1 MNDKRSLARRDF
13 LILAG
18 ATASA
23 GLGGLVFPTLPAKAA
38 GSTPV
43 KVAGAGPRHG
53 MSFFGGLKYAP
64 GFVHFDYVNPD
75 APKGGTL
82 SQVGPTAAYNAGF
95 TTFDTLN
102 GYILKGNAA
111 QRLDLV
117 FDTLMVRAYDEPS
130 AVYGLVAESAEL
142 SPDGN
147 TLIFRLRKEAHFHD
161 GTPLTAED
169 AAFSLM
175 LLKQQGHPLISQ
187 NLREMKEAT
196 ADGPHVLSVTFTG
209 DQTRDLP
216 LFIAGELPIFSKAYY
231 TANIFDET
239 TLEPPLGSGPYR
251 IGDFKPGRFLTYE
264 RVADYWARDL
274 NVNVGQ
280 WNFDRL
286 RFEYFRD
293 RTAEFEAFKT
303 GAYTLREEFTSRV
316 WATEYN
322 FPAVQDGRV
331 KRLELADGTPSGAQ
345 GWFINTRRRKFA
357 DPRVRQALGLAFDF
371 KWANKNLFYGL
382 YQRTES
388 YFENSPMKAQ
398 GLPSDAERVL
408 LTPWKNDLPPSV
420 FGEPVSPPASDG
432 SGQDRALLRKAA
444 QLLVEAG
451 WTIENGKR
459 VNADGEALTVEFLQD
474 DPMWERICA
483 GVIKNLRIL
492 GVDAR
497 FRLVD
502 SAQYQDRMKNY
513 DFDLIVQRYSM
524 SLTPGI
530 EIRSYWS
537 SAFADVAGGR
547 NLSGIADPAVDALIE
562 KVIVAATPEEQV
574 SAARALD
581 RVLRAGH
588 YWIPQ
593 WYKASH
599 HLAFWDIYDRPAQ
612 KPDYE
617 RGVLRSWWT
626 DRDKADAS
634 GKNE

>member
-1 MNDKRSLARRDF
+1 MSELRSLARRDF

-18 ATASA
+18 AVSA
-23 GLGGLVFPTLPAKAA
+23 GLALPPFPAKAA
-38 GSTPV
+38 TGSAPV

-64 GFVHFDYVNPD
+64 DFKHFDYVKPD

-82 SQVGPTAAYNAGF
+82 SQIGPTAAYNAAF

-130 AVYGLVAESAEL
+130 AVYGLVAESVEL
-142 SPDGN
+142 SPDGK
-147 TLIFRLRKEAHFHD
+147 TLTFRLRKEARFHD

-175 LLKQQGHPLISQ
+175 LLKEEGHPLISQ
-187 NLREMKEAT
+187 NLREMQDAKALG
-196 ADGPHVLSVTFTG
+196 AHKLQVTFTG
-209 DQTRDLP
+209 SQTRDLP

-231 TANIFDET
+231 TAIPFNET
-239 TLEPPLGSGPYR
+239 TLAPPLGSGPYKV
-251 IGDFKPGRFLTYE
+251 GAFQAGRFLTYE
-264 RVADYWARDL
+264 RVKDYWARDL

-280 WNFDRL
+280 WNFDRV
-286 RFEYFRD
+286 RFEYYRD

-303 GAYTLREEFTSRV
+303 GAYKLREEFTSRV

-331 KRLELADGTPSGAQ
+331 KQLVLPDGTPSGAQ
-345 GWFINTRRRKFA
+345 GWFINTRREKFA

-382 YQRTES
+382 YERTES

-398 GLPSDAERVL
+398 GLPSEAELAL
-408 LTPWKNDLPPSV
+408 LTPWKDKLPETV
-420 FGEPVSPPASDG
+420 FGEPVSPPKSDG

-444 QLLVEAG
+444 QLFVEAG
-451 WTIENGKR
+451 WRIKDGKR
-459 VNADGEALTVEFLQD
+459 VNERGEALTVEFLQD

-524 SLTPGI
+524 SLTPGL
-530 EIRSYWS
+530 EMRSYWS
-537 SAFADVAGGR
+537 SAFADIPGGR
-547 NLSGIADPAVDALIE
+547 NLPGIENPAIDALIE
-562 KVIVAATPEEQV
+562 KVIAAATPEEQV
-574 SAARALD
+574 AAARALD

-599 HLAFWDIYDRPAQ
+599 HLAFWDIYDRPAL
-612 KPDYE
+612 KPDYD
-617 RGVLRSWWT
+617 RGVLRTWWV
-626 DRDKADAS
+626 DVQKADAA
-634 GKNE
+634 GIKE

>member
-1 MNDKRSLARRDF
+1 MSGMRPLARRDF

-18 ATASA
+18 AASA
-23 GLGGLVFPTLPAKAA
+23 TAALPSLPAMASDSA
-38 GSTPV
+38 PI

-53 MSFFGGLKYAP
+53 MSFFGGLKYP
-64 GFVHFDYVNPD
+64 QGFSHFDYVNPD

-111 QRLDLV
+111 QRLDLI
-117 FDTLMVRAYDEPS
+117 FDTLMVRAWDEPS
-130 AVYGLVAESAEL
+130 AVYGLVAESVEL
-142 SPDGN
+142 SADKN
-147 TLIFRLRKEAHFHD
+147 TLTFRLRKEARFHD

-175 LLKQQGHPLISQ
+175 LLKAEGHPLISQ
-187 NLREMKEAT
+187 NLHELRDAVAT
-196 ADGPHVLSVTFTG
+196 DAHTLQISFTG
-209 DQTRDLP
+209 NQTRDLP

-231 TANIFDET
+231 TANTFNET
-239 TLEPPLGSGPYR
+239 TLKPPLGSGPYR
-251 IGDFKPGRFLTYE
+251 VGDFKAGRFLTYE
-264 RVADYWARDL
+264 RVKDYWAHDL

-303 GAYTLREEFTSRV
+303 GAYRLREEFTSRV

-322 FPAVQDGRV
+322 FPAVKDGRV
-331 KRLELADGTPSGAQ
+331 KQLVLPDKTPSGAQ
-345 GWFINTRRRKFA
+345 GWFINTRREKFA

-382 YQRTES
+382 YKRTES
-388 YFENSPMKAQ
+388 YFENSPMKAR
-398 GLPSDAERVL
+398 GLPSAAELAL
-408 LTPWKNDLPPSV
+408 LTPWKDKLPASV
-420 FGEPVSPPASDG
+420 FGEPVSPPQSDG
-432 SGQDRALLRKAA
+432 SGQDRSMLRQAAKLLE
-444 QLLVEAG
+444 EAG
-451 WTIENGKR
+451 WTIKNGKR
-459 VNADGEALTVEFLQD
+459 VNAKGEVLTVEFLQD

-483 GVIKNLRIL
+483 GVIKNLQLL
-492 GVDAR
+492 GAAAN

-502 SAQYQDRMKNY
+502 SAQYLERMKRF
-513 DFDLIVQRYSM
+513 DFDIIVQRYSM

-537 SAFADVAGGR
+537 SKFADVPGGR
-547 NLSGIADPAVDALIE
+547 NLPGIANPAIDALIE
-562 KVIVAATPEEQV
+562 KVIAAATPDEQV
-574 SAARALD
+574 TAARALD

-599 HLAFWDIYDRPAQ
+599 ALAFWDIYDRPER

-617 RGVLRSWWT
+617 RGVLRTWWV
-626 DRDKADAS
+626 DPEKAAAA
-634 GKNE
+634 GIEE